1 MDDIQGLKDLNRVI
15 DSAIGTMEASK
26 EQIFEIAEYA
36 KSEGE
41 NIKKDLQLVMQEVE
55 DVISLYDHYE
65 REYRRR
71 RNVLMNVS
79 RNFQEYS
86 EEDIRQAYEQAYNI
100 QIELRVTSEREQYL
114 KKRRDELHFRLKNL
128 EMTIERADK
137 LITQVG
143 VVLHYLQGDI
153 SRLGEELEEAKDG
166 QAFGLK
172 IIEAQEEERRRV
184 SREIHDGPA
193 QSMAHVVMRAEL
205 ADRMIS
211 QGNIEEA
218 KEELRSLKGAVRH
231 SLSDVRR
238 IIYDLRPM
246 ALDDLGLIPALRR
259 FVEAYG
265 EPKQFMI
272 DFQFTGIEVRLPTSL
287 EVAIYRLVQESMNN
301 ISKHAQASK
310 VNINVDFSPTRTK
323 IFIEDDGIGFVEEEV
338 HREKKF
344 GLLGMRE
351 RIKLL
356 QGELKI
362 NSKPKAGTKITI
374 LIPLPQ
380 EDIE

>member
-1 MDDIQGLKDLNRVI
+1 MEEIQGIKDLNRVI
-15 DSAIGTMEASK
+15 EAAIGTMEASK
-26 EQIFEIAEYA
+26 EQIFEISEYA

-41 NIKKDLQLVMQEVE
+41 NIKKDLQLVMREVQ
-55 DVISLYDHYE
+55 DVIQIYDHYE
-65 REYRRR
+65 REYRKK

-79 RNFQEYS
+79 RNFQQYS
-86 EEDIRQAYEQAYNI
+86 EDDIREAYEQAYNI
-100 QIELRVTSEREQYL
+100 QIELRVTGEREQYL
-114 KKRRDELHFRLKNL
+114 KRRRDELHFRLKNL
-128 EMTIERADK
+128 ELTIERADK

-143 VVLHYLQGDI
+143 VVLNYLQGDI

-166 QAFGLK
+166 QVFGLK

-218 KEELRSLKGAVRH
+218 KEELRNLKSAVRH

-265 EPKQFMI
+265 ESKQFVI
-272 DFQFTGIEVRLPTSL
+272 DFQFTGVEVRLPTSF

-301 ISKHAQASK
+301 ISKHAQASRVSIK
-310 VNINVDFSPTRTK
+310 VEFSPQRTE
-323 IFIEDDGIGFVEEEV
+323 IYIEDDGVGFDEDEV
-338 HREKKF
+338 QREKKF

-356 QGELKI
+356 QGEFKI
-362 NSKPKAGTKITI
+362 SSKPKEGTKIMI
-374 LIPLPQ
+374 SIPLPQ
-380 EDIE
+380 EEID